1 MKRQSES
8 DVADDRR
15 VVEARDTGG
24 RPADGESDTHSST
37 GTSENETY
45 VGRVAGQ
52 DSADAGETGA
62 EARAEAEQK
71 G

>member
-1 MKRQSES
+1 MKGQSES
-8 DVADDRR
+8 DIENDPRVAG
-15 VVEARDTGG
+15 ARETGG
-24 RPADGESDTHSST
+24 GPSDGESDTHSST

-52 DSADAGETGA
+52 DTADAGETGA
-62 EARAEAEQK
+62 EARAEAEE